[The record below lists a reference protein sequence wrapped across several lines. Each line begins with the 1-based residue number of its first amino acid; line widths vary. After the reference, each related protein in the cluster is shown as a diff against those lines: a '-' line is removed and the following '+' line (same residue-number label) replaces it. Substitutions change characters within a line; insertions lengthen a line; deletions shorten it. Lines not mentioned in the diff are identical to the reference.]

1 MNFFNFILTP
11 KNNQG
16 SQDIPAHIDDKRLT
30 RMQKRRRNQPD
41 LDKEQRLKKKK
52 KMEDMKMEIEALKD
66 ELERLGKIT
75 EILFY
80 LFYFEKFKEK
90 AKTYYLSYIN
100 FWKEKTT
107 GLRNYQQQFL
117 KFRFDEISYSQ
128 TETEIPLPVTFLK
141 IKDDFL
147 KSR

>member
-1 MNFFNFILTP
+1 
-11 KNNQG
+11 
-16 SQDIPAHIDDKRLT
+16 
-30 RMQKRRRNQPD
+30 
-41 LDKEQRLKKKK
+41 
-52 KMEDMKMEIEALKD
+52 MKIEIEALKD

-107 GLRNYQQQFL
+107 GLRNYKQQFL
-117 KFRFDEISYSQ
+117 KFRFDEISYNKI
-128 TETEIPLPVTFLK
+128 ETEIPLPGTFLK
-141 IKDDFL
+141 IRDAFL
-147 KSR
+147 ENIY

>member
-1 MNFFNFILTP
+1 
-11 KNNQG
+11 
-16 SQDIPAHIDDKRLT
+16 
-30 RMQKRRRNQPD
+30 
-41 LDKEQRLKKKK
+41 
-52 KMEDMKMEIEALKD
+52 MEEMKIEIEALKD

-107 GLRNYQQQFL
+107 GLRNYKQQFL
-117 KFRFDEISYSQ
+117 KFRFDEISYNKI
-128 TETEIPLPVTFLK
+128 ETEIPLPGTFLK
-141 IKDDFL
+141 IRDAFL
-147 KSR
+147 ENIY

>member
-1 MNFFNFILTP
+1 
-11 KNNQG
+11 
-16 SQDIPAHIDDKRLT
+16 
-30 RMQKRRRNQPD
+30 
-41 LDKEQRLKKKK
+41 
-52 KMEDMKMEIEALKD
+52 MKIEIEALKD

-75 EILFY
+75 DLLFH

-100 FWKEKTT
+100 FWREKTS

-117 KFRFDEISYSQ
+117 KFRFDEISYNKI
-128 TETEIPLPVTFLK
+128 ETEIPLPCTFLK
-141 IKDDFL
+141 IRDDFL

>member
-1 MNFFNFILTP
+1 MVFNFILTP

-30 RMQKRRRNQPD
+30 RMQKRRRNKPD
-41 LDKEQRLKKKK
+41 LDKEQRIKKKK
-52 KMEDMKMEIEALKD
+52 KMEEMKIEIEALKD

-80 LFYFEKFKEK
+80 LFYFEKFKER

-117 KFRFDEISYSQ
+117 KFRFDEILSNEI
-128 TETEIPLPVTFLK
+128 ETEIPLPCTFLK
-141 IKDDFL
+141 IRDDFL